1 MSKQGNATALEHGAK
16 LTIFKEPIDAEFH
29 GRAPVFGNV
38 SVKES
43 G

>member
-1 MSKQGNATALEHGAK
+1 MCKKGHATALERGAE
-16 LTIFKEPIDAEFH
+16 LTIFKETIDAEFH
-29 GRAPVFGNV
+29 GLTPVFGSV